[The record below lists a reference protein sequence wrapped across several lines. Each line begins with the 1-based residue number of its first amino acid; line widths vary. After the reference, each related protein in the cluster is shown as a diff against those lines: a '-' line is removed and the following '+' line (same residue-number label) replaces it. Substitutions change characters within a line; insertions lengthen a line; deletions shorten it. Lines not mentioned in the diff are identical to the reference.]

1 MTSQSDSELLDMYMT
16 HLIFNSFCGSKML
29 FSSFRFLVLV
39 SLFSKALPLDNG
51 LALTPPMGWMA
62 WERFRCSVDCETDPD
77 DYINEKLFIQ
87 MADRVAEDGYA
98 KAGYEFICID
108 DCWMAKERSPNGQ
121 LQADPKR
128 FPHGIKAL
136 ADYIHSKGL
145 KFGIYAD
152 FGTKTCEGYPG
163 SINHLEQKKTTNC

>member
-1 MTSQSDSELLDMYMT
+1 MFSFQSFNHM
-16 HLIFNSFCGSKML
+16 LIFVTLIRHINTKLLKSCSESQKLLKVAKIGKSCSKL
-29 FSSFRFLVLV
+29 QKLLKSCQ
-39 SLFSKALPLDNG
+39 AQ
-51 LALTPPMGWMA
+51 
-62 WERFRCSVDCETDPD
+62 SV
-77 DYINEKLFIQ
+77 Q
-87 MADRVAEDGYA
+87 S

-152 FGTKTCEGYPG
+152 FGTKTCEDYPG
-163 SINHLEQKKTTNC
+163 SINHLEQKKTTSC